1 MAKTLEQLTQEA
13 LGAQQFQLLKLIAQN
28 DALREELDAL
38 KAKSTAPP
46 AP

>member
-13 LGAQQFQLLKLIAQN
+13 LGAQQFQILKLAAQL

-38 KAKSTAPP
+38 KAKTATPP